1 MKVYEVH
8 YDNGEQWDDA
18 FYCSECF
25 YTTYEG
31 AVKYLEEELGLV
43 KKNRNNMVSGGV
55 YWEPPEYVCKMN
67 NIDCDDCEY
76 YYYSDSYNGQTFI
89 DECGE
94 ETDECPELFD
104 RQESSYDFSYYTV
117 VEHDVKE

>member
-8 YDNGEQWDDA
+8 YDNGEQWEDA
-18 FYCSECF
+18 FSCSECF
-25 YTTYEG
+25 YATYEG

-43 KKNRNNMVSGGV
+43 KNYDDRFKSIT
-55 YWEPPEYVCKMN
+55 WESPKYVCKMN
-67 NIDCDDCEY
+67 NIDCYDCEY
-76 YYYSDSYNGQTFI
+76 YYDSDSYNGQAFI
-89 DECGE
+89 DEDGE

-104 RQESSYDFSYYTV
+104 RLASDHDFSCYTI